1 MAHELTLRDTSRS
14 YAVRAPSG
22 PMPAMGAAALD
33 GRCVLVHAL
42 LARVL
47 SQLGAAAATGAAA
60 EPMAVLERMPCT
72 LLCFSTQRLPTSK
85 FAELDRQLA
94 GQQQGL
100 NALTVEE
107 YLSARARFDA
117 HDRDPA
123 IARRARACW
132 RDTLMQARRE
142 ALRRKGCKADDI
154 EGQARRH
161 ADRTMR
167 GMHAL
172 HNPDRVAGGRDVIGD
187 FGDGQVNSTI
197 GRQWNRAR
205 RGEPSRVQLLDCAAA
220 CVPETVRACTRMNGL
235 LTRATATA
243 PPSSPAVPAPAP
255 APARMT
261 PAGTGRRMRVRS
273 PDTCGES

>member
-1 MAHELTLRDTSRS
+1 M
-14 YAVRAPSG
+14 
-22 PMPAMGAAALD
+22 
-33 GRCVLVHAL
+33 LVHAL

-47 SQLGAAAATGAAA
+47 AQVGAPA
-60 EPMAVLERMPCT
+60 MAGWRVDPAVILERMPCT
-72 LLCFSTQRLPTSK
+72 LLCFSTQKLPTSK

-117 HDRDPA
+117 HDRDA
-123 IARRARACW
+123 TIARRARASW

-142 ALRRKGCKADDI
+142 ALRRKGSAPDDI
-154 EGQARRH
+154 EDQARRH
-161 ADRTMR
+161 ADRKMC

-172 HNPDRVAGGRDVIGD
+172 HNPDRVAGGRDVIGG

-205 RGEPSRVQLLDCAAA
+205 RGEPSRVQVLDSAAA
-220 CVPETVRACTRMNGL
+220 CIPEAVRACTRMNGL
-235 LTRATATA
+235 LTRATETA
-243 PPSSPAVPAPAP
+243 PPSLPPVPAPAS
-255 APARMT
+255 ARMT
-261 PAGTGRRMRVRS
+261 PAGTGRRMRVRP

>member
-1 MAHELTLRDTSRS
+1 
-14 YAVRAPSG
+14 
-22 PMPAMGAAALD
+22 MGAAALD

-47 SQLGAAAATGAAA
+47 SQIGAPAAAGPGAEAV
-60 EPMAVLERMPCT
+60 AVLERMPCT
-72 LLCFSTQRLPTSK
+72 LLCFSTQKLPTSK

-107 YLSARARFDA
+107 YLSARACFDV
-117 HDRDPA
+117 HGRDPG

-142 ALRRKGCKADDI
+142 ALRRKGHEADDI

-161 ADRTMR
+161 AERTMR

-172 HNPDRVAGGRDVIGD
+172 HNPDRVAGGRDVICD

-205 RGEPSRVQLLDCAAA
+205 RGEPSRVQLLDSAAA
-220 CVPETVRACTRMNGL
+220 CVPETVRACTRMNGV
-235 LTRATATA
+235 LTRAVTT
-243 PPSSPAVPAPAP
+243 PSSPAVPV
-255 APARMT
+255 PARVT
-261 PAGTGRRMRVRS
+261 PAGTGRRMRIRS
-273 PDTCGES
+273 PDTCDES